1 MAEQEHRLTRR
12 EMRARERAAEQRTQ
26 GATEAPVADGQPS
39 APATA
44 QLDGQA
50 AVSAPLVSGP
60 LLGDETPQPHH
71 SHHHHAGLPEPAPEA
86 EALTAAGPA
95 AEASA
100 PAEDAPASVE
110 PAAAPVVSDESA
122 GQPGEVAA
130 PLPPAGAHR
139 KHRHRRLGSGPQ
151 AETPAEQSSTP
162 VAPIPAA
169 KVAAAL
175 ESAGRA
181 SSAPVPPVPVALGNV
196 AEQPIVPHAPAAPA
210 PQPVPEAFQT
220 PSPDQ
225 RQEGLEA
232 VGSTA
237 PPTASVLILPQ
248 VPHADLTKPLDETG
262 EVVLTGSITLP
273 SITSRTGRIPFAF
286 EKDQG
291 SVREDAASM
300 IPVQEEAQPIRAL
313 DMVSRYQQE
322 PVLPTARR
330 SGVSRA
336 GIVLVIVSATMLA
349 LAIGIAA
356 LTIIGSR

>member
-12 EMRARERAAEQRTQ
+12 EMRARERAAEQQ
-26 GATEAPVADGQPS
+26 APGATEAPVADGQPS

-71 SHHHHAGLPEPAPEA
+71 SHHHHAGLSEPAPEA
-86 EALTAAGPA
+86 EAPAAAGPA
-95 AEASA
+95 AEAPA
-100 PAEDAPASVE
+100 PVEDAPVSAE
-110 PAAAPVVSDESA
+110 PAVSDKSAGRSEEVGAPPAPV
-122 GQPGEVAA
+122 
-130 PLPPAGAHR
+130 GAHR
-139 KHRHRRLGSGPQ
+139 KHRHQRPGSGPQ
-151 AETPAEQSSTP
+151 AAAPAKQSSTP
-162 VAPIPAA
+162 VAPTPAA
-169 KVAAAL
+169 QVAAVL
-175 ESAGRA
+175 ESAGLV
-181 SSAPVPPVPVALGNV
+181 SSAPVPPVPVAPEGV
-196 AEQPIVPHAPAAPA
+196 AAQPIVAPEPVAPA

-225 RQEGLEA
+225 RGEGLEA
-232 VGSTA
+232 AGSTA

>member
-1 MAEQEHRLTRR
+1 
-12 EMRARERAAEQRTQ
+12 
-26 GATEAPVADGQPS
+26 V
-39 APATA
+39 
-44 QLDGQA
+44 
-50 AVSAPLVSGP
+50 
-60 LLGDETPQPHH
+60 
-71 SHHHHAGLPEPAPEA
+71 
-86 EALTAAGPA
+86 
-95 AEASA
+95 
-100 PAEDAPASVE
+100 
-110 PAAAPVVSDESA
+110 
-122 GQPGEVAA
+122 
-130 PLPPAGAHR
+130 
-139 KHRHRRLGSGPQ
+139 
-151 AETPAEQSSTP
+151 
-162 VAPIPAA
+162 
-169 KVAAAL
+169 L
-175 ESAGRA
+175 ESAGLV
-181 SSAPVPPVPVALGNV
+181 SSAPVPPVPVAPEGV
-196 AEQPIVPHAPAAPA
+196 AAQPIVAPEPVAPA

-225 RQEGLEA
+225 RGEGLEA
-232 VGSTA
+232 AGSTA